1 MEFKYKDI
9 TLTFVKEDLLDIGML
24 ASVPAFN
31 HFRPGEITAAVTGE
45 EKVKLQSLMQ
55 EIARSAYKVGNTTY
69 QRTNTLW
76 YYDDITIGNAIY
88 KKVYPKV
95 LTRKDDSD
103 SAEVILYFSTKE
115 DIK

>member
-1 MEFKYKDI
+1 MDFKYKDI
-9 TLTFVKEDLLDIGML
+9 TLTFVKEDLLDIGVL

-31 HFRPGEITAAVTGE
+31 HFRPGEITATVTGE
-45 EKVKLQSLMQ
+45 EKVKLTSLMQ

-69 QRTNTLW
+69 QRNDALW
-76 YYDDITIGNAIY
+76 YYDDVIIDNAVY

-95 LTRKDDSD
+95 LTRKDGSN
-103 SAEVILYFSTKE
+103 SAEVVLYFSTKE